1 MEKERK
7 PNILAGTDEK
17 TFSDLKR
24 ILSKR
29 GILVDKAPTA
39 NEFLALL
46 EKNPYDAA
54 VLDTTTI
61 DFPMREMVA
70 RTKSVSQ
77 STEIIMITSPERD
90 GGPDS
95 DIPLDGLIYGCVETP
110 VNIKYV
116 ATLAIKAVEKQRL
129 VKSSAAGMRAGG
141 KNVTDRAASGEESA
155 LNLLLST
162 SVNSLNSA
170 VTITDTKHNIIYI
183 NNAHT
188 RTFGYMPEEL
198 MGKKSDT
205 LYPLDDPSG
214 VSSKI
219 YEALIMV
226 GWEGERLALR
236 KDGSAFP
243 AYEKTSAIKDKDG
256 RQIGVVSVTDDITA
270 RKRLQQALKESEERY
285 RSFVETAKS
294 AIIAVDGDGRI
305 ILFNPAAEKIFG
317 YGREEIMNQEFRRLF
332 PERYKDIAGAEL
344 GKGGSGSGFTDIK
357 ESTTEITGLTKK
369 GDEFPAEVS
378 FSTCRVEG
386 RIILTAI
393 IFDITERKNL
403 QEQLLQSAKLAAV
416 GELISGVTHEVN
428 NPLAV
433 VIGYSEMLLS
443 EPDLGGEA
451 REAITA
457 IHAES
462 ERAKKVI
469 QNMLSFARKHN
480 PEKDIIQVND
490 VIEKTLGLTDY
501 ELRKNGVTVVRD
513 LDPGLPETVADPNQ
527 LQQVFLNLIINSQQA
542 MSEIEDTRRL
552 TIRSRLKVADGK
564 EGGRE
569 KNVIQIAFED
579 SGPGISESSI
589 KKIFDPFYTTKPKGK
604 GTGLGLSVSFGIIK
618 EHGGQIF
625 VRPNEGRGVTFF
637 VEIPASII

>member
-17 TFSDLKR
+17 TMSELKR
-24 ILSKR
+24 ILNKR
-29 GILVDKAPTA
+29 GIQVDKAPTG
-39 NEFLALL
+39 NDFLALL
-46 EKNPYDAA
+46 RKKPYDAA

-61 DFPMREMVA
+61 DIPMPEIVA
-70 RTKSVSQ
+70 RVKSASQ
-77 STEIIMITSPERD
+77 STEIIMITEPGLD

-95 DIPLDGLIYGCVETP
+95 DIPLDGLIYGWVETP
-110 VNIKYV
+110 VNVKYA
-116 ATLAIKAVEKQRL
+116 ATLAIKALEKQRL
-129 VKSSAAGMRAGG
+129 VKTSVAKTGASG
-141 KNVTDRAASGEESA
+141 KNVTDRAASGEETA

-170 VTITDTKHNIIYI
+170 VTITDTKHNITYI

-188 RTFGYMPEEL
+188 RTFGYRPDEL
-198 MGKKSDT
+198 LGKKSDT

-219 YEALIMV
+219 YEALVMV
-226 GWEGERLALR
+226 GWEGERLAVK

-243 AYEKTSAIKDKDG
+243 VYEKTSPIKDRDG
-256 RQIGVVSVTDDITA
+256 RHIGVVSVTDDITE

-294 AIIAVDGDGRI
+294 AIIAVDGEGKI

-317 YGREEIMNQEFRRLF
+317 YEREEIINKEFRCLL
-332 PERYKDIAGAEL
+332 PERYKDITGAEL
-344 GKGGSGSGFTDIK
+344 GKGAGSGFTDIK
-357 ESTTEITGLTKK
+357 QSTTEIAGLTKS
-369 GDEFPAEVS
+369 GEEFPAEVS

-443 EPDLGGEA
+443 ESELGGEA

-480 PEKDIIQVND
+480 PEKEVIQVND

-513 LDPGLPETVADPNQ
+513 LDPGLPETVGDPNQ

-542 MSEIEDTRRL
+542 MSETEGTRQL
-552 TIRSRLKVADGK
+552 TIRSRLKPADGN
-564 EGGRE
+564 EGGGK

-579 SGPGISESSI
+579 NGPGIPPATI

-618 EHGGQIF
+618 EHGGEIY
-625 VRPNEGRGVTFF
+625 VKPNEGKGVTFF
-637 VEIPASII
+637 VELPASMI

>member
-1 MEKERK
+1 M
-7 PNILAGTDEK
+7 ITQ
-17 TFSDLKR
+17 
-24 ILSKR
+24 I
-29 GILVDKAPTA
+29 
-39 NEFLALL
+39 
-46 EKNPYDAA
+46 
-54 VLDTTTI
+54 
-61 DFPMREMVA
+61 
-70 RTKSVSQ
+70 KSVSQ
-77 STEIIMITSPERD
+77 NTEIIMITEPGQD

-95 DIPLDGLIYGCVETP
+95 DNPLDSFVYGYVETP
-110 VNIKYV
+110 LRINYV
-116 ATLAIKAVEKQRL
+116 ATLALKAIEKQRL
-129 VKSSAAGMRAGG
+129 AKTSASGKSGG
-141 KNVTDRAASGEESA
+141 RKNVIERAASGDESA

-170 VTITDTKHNIIYI
+170 VTVTDTKHSIIYI

-188 RTFGYMPEEL
+188 RTFGYSPEEL

-205 LYPLDDPSG
+205 LYPLGDPSG

-219 YEALIMV
+219 YEALVMV
-226 GWEGERLALR
+226 GWEGERLAMR

-243 AYEKTSAIKDKDG
+243 VYEKTSAIKDKDG
-256 RQIGVVSVTDDITA
+256 RQLGVVSVTDDITA

-317 YGREEIMNQEFRRLF
+317 YANEEIINKEFRCLF
-332 PERYKDIAGAEL
+332 PERYKDIARAEL
-344 GKGGSGSGFTDIK
+344 GKGAGSGFADLK
-357 ESTTEITGLTKK
+357 DSTTEITGLTKS
-369 GDEFPAEVS
+369 GEEFPAEVS

-443 EPDLGGEA
+443 EPDLGCEA
-451 REAITA
+451 RDAIKA
-457 IHAES
+457 INTES

-480 PEKDIIQVND
+480 PEKEVIQVND

-501 ELRKNGVTVVRD
+501 ELRKNAVIVVKD
-513 LDPGLPETVADPNQ
+513 LDPELPETVADPNQ

-542 MSEIEDTRRL
+542 MSECDDARQL
-552 TIRSRLKVADGK
+552 TIRSRL
-564 EGGRE
+564 RE
-569 KNVIQIAFED
+569 PDSKDTAKRNVIQIAFED
-579 SGPGISESSI
+579 NGPGISEASI
-589 KKIFDPFYTTKPKGK
+589 KKIFDPFYTTKTK

-618 EHGGQIF
+618 EHGGEIF
-625 VRPNEGRGVTFF
+625 VKPNNGKGVTFF
-637 VEIPASII
+637 VELPA

>member
-1 MEKERK
+1 MDKDRK
-7 PNILAGTDEK
+7 PNILAGSDENI
-17 TFSDLKR
+17 FSELNR

-29 GILVDKAPTA
+29 GIRVDRALTA
-39 NEFLALL
+39 DEFLAHLR
-46 EKNPYDAA
+46 ENFYEAA
-54 VLDTTTI
+54 VMDTTAI
-61 DFPMREMVA
+61 DFPIPEMIMRA
-70 RTKSVSQ
+70 KSVSQ
-77 STEIIMITSPERD
+77 YTEIIMITEPGQE

-95 DIPLDGLIYGCVETP
+95 DNPLDSLVYGYVETP
-110 VNIKYV
+110 VNINYV
-116 ATLAIKAVEKQRL
+116 ATLALKAVEKQRL
-129 VKSSAAGMRAGG
+129 VKSSAGG
-141 KNVTDRAASGEESA
+141 KSSGRKNVIERATSGDESA
-155 LNLLLST
+155 LSLLLST

-170 VTITDTKHNIIYI
+170 VMITDTKHNIIYI

-188 RTFGYMPEEL
+188 RTFGYTPDEL
-198 MGKKSDT
+198 MGKKSDA

-226 GWEGERLALR
+226 GWEGERLAMR
-236 KDGSAFP
+236 KDGNAFP
-243 AYEKTSAIKDKDG
+243 VYEKTSAVKDRDG

-294 AIIAVDGDGRI
+294 AIIAVDGEGRI
-305 ILFNPAAEKIFG
+305 ILFNPAAEEIFG
-317 YGREEIMNQEFRRLF
+317 YGKEEIMNKEFRCLF
-332 PERYKDIAGAEL
+332 PERYKDITSAEL
-344 GKGGSGSGFTDIK
+344 GKGTGSGFTNLK
-357 ESTTEITGLTKK
+357 ETTTEITGLTKN
-369 GDEFPAEVS
+369 GEEFSAEVS

-386 RIILTAI
+386 RTILTAI

-443 EPDLGGEA
+443 EPELGGEA
-451 REAITA
+451 RDAIRA

-480 PEKDIIQVND
+480 PEKEVIQVND

-501 ELRKNGVTVVRD
+501 ELRKNSVTVVKD
-513 LDPGLPETVADPNQ
+513 LDPDLPETVADPNQ

-542 MSEIEDTRRL
+542 MSETEDTRQL
-552 TIRSRLKVADGK
+552 TIRSRLKEPEGK
-564 EGGRE
+564 DAGKR
-569 KNVIQIAFED
+569 NVIQVAFED
-579 SGPGISESSI
+579 NGPGIPDASI

-618 EHGGQIF
+618 EHGGEIF
-625 VRPNEGRGVTFF
+625 VKPNDGKGVTFF
-637 VEIPASII
+637 VELPA